1 MKKEIINFKKIRRL
15 ELLNKT
21 INKQNAQDLN
31 NDKFFEELEKAS
43 LNNKEFIQ
51 SFNLIDDTINKYINN
66 LKIQYTKA

>member
-51 SFNLIDDTINKYINN
+51 SFNLLDDTINKNINN